1 MSARMLAL
9 MRSQLKVGLLL
20 KMWLLGMVMA
30 TSIALVFCYYILP
43 GVQSRV
49 FNEKRAEV
57 KSSVVMA
64 VGVLESIH
72 SMEEAGMLSTSEA
85 QSYALAEMSQLRH
98 GEDGQGT
105 FWISDYQPVLLVD
118 PMVPDLVNSN
128 VEDVTGANGEPVFVQ
143 MAALCQSRG
152 GGTYDF
158 QWRYAPGGSRE
169 KLCYV
174 AAFEPW
180 GWVVG
185 SGIYTDDVMADYVP
199 FRNNIGIAFGAV
211 GIAGLLLFWP
221 ATHFVLGK
229 PLAGLVRTSEALALG
244 DVDQTI
250 DIRSRDEIGRLAA
263 AQSRVIDYM
272 KEMSEVASKV
282 AGGDLTVQVR
292 PLSEHDAFGNAFSAL
307 VARQSDLIGKVK
319 VVAANVSE
327 ASRQLTKAAEQT
339 AQATQQI
346 ASTIQQVARGTAEQ
360 SSSLQET
367 ASSAEQ
373 LSGAIEQ
380 IAAGSR
386 EQAEGV
392 NEATGIV
399 KRVSGAIT
407 EVSNYSRVGMEAWQT
422 TAASAAEGARMTHE
436 TVTGMDKVKKA
447 MDMVA
452 VRVTDLG
459 ERSGEIGKIVATID
473 DIAAQT
479 NLLALN
485 AAIEAARAGEQG
497 RGFAV
502 VADEVRKLAERSSLA
517 TKEIAVIVDGIRTG
531 VTEAVSAM
539 QQGSQDVQVGYK
551 LATDAGTALD
561 GILDRSRSVAK
572 QVEQISAAAQDLQGL
587 SSGMVDA
594 IDRINRIVEQ
604 NAAATAQMTQS
615 SGVVSRSVESTAG
628 VAAENS
634 SASQEVSASVEQ
646 MSAQVEETLA
656 AAQSLADMSEEME
669 RAVAGFKVDAAAEGA
684 GRPQNKW

>member
-1 MSARMLAL
+1 MAAFIRHRLRM
-9 MRSQLKVGLLL
+9 GLLL

-43 GVQSRV
+43 GFQARV

-64 VGVLESIH
+64 LGVLESIH
-72 SMEEAGMLSTSEA
+72 SMEQTGMLSTAEA
-85 QSYALAEMSQLRH
+85 QSYALMELNQLRH
-98 GEDGQGT
+98 GEDGEGT
-105 FWISDYQPVLLVD
+105 FWVSDYQPVLLVD
-118 PMVPDLVNSN
+118 PTVPELVGTDVGN
-128 VEDVTGANGEPVFVQ
+128 VTGADGEPVFVE
-143 MAALCQSRG
+143 MGAICQTRG
-152 GGTYDF
+152 GGVYDF

-169 KLCYV
+169 KLSYV

-180 GWVVG
+180 GWTVG
-185 SGIYTDDVMADYVP
+185 SGVYTDDIMADYVP
-199 FRNNIGIAFGAV
+199 FRNTIGIAFGAV

-229 PLAGLVRTSEALALG
+229 PLASLVRTSEALAMG
-244 DVDQTI
+244 DVEQRI
-250 DIRSRDEIGRLAA
+250 EISSQDEIGQLAA
-263 AQSRVIDYM
+263 AQARVVDYM
-272 KEMSEVASKV
+272 KEMAGVAAKV
-282 AGGDLTVQVR
+282 ADGDLTVQVR
-292 PLSEHDAFGNAFSAL
+292 PLSEKDAFGYAFLEL
-307 VARQSDLIGKVK
+307 VARQRDLIGKVK
-319 VVAANVSE
+319 LVAANVSE

-346 ASTIQQVARGTAEQ
+346 ATTIQQVARGTAEQ
-360 SSSLQET
+360 SSSLQQT
-367 ASSAEQ
+367 ATSAEQ
-373 LSGAIEQ
+373 LSIAIDQ
-380 IAAGSR
+380 IAVGSE
-386 EQAEGV
+386 EQAQGV

-399 KRVSGAIT
+399 KRVSGAIS
-407 EVSNYSRVGMEAWQT
+407 EVSDYSRVGMEAWQT
-422 TAASAAEGARMTHE
+422 TAASAAEGARKTHE

-447 MDMVA
+447 MDMVSL
-452 VRVTDLG
+452 RVTDLG

-517 TKEIAVIVDGIRTG
+517 TREIATIVGGIRTG

-539 QQGSQDVQVGYK
+539 QQGSRDVEVGYK

-561 GILDRSRSVAK
+561 GILDRSRSVAR
-572 QVEQISAAAQDLQGL
+572 QVEQISAAARDLQGL

-604 NAAATAQMTQS
+604 NAAATAQMTES

-628 VAAENS
+628 VAEENS
-634 SASQEVSASVEQ
+634 AASQQVSASVEQ

-669 RAVAGFKVDAAAEGA
+669 KAVAEFKVEAADGSGHAV
-684 GRPQNKW
+684 

>member
-1 MSARMLAL
+1 MAAFI
-9 MRSQLKVGLLL
+9 RSRLRAGLLL
-20 KMWLLGMVMA
+20 KMWLLGMILA
-30 TSIALVFCYYILP
+30 TSIALVFCYYVLP
-43 GVQSRV
+43 GIQARIFS
-49 FNEKRAEV
+49 EQRAEV
-57 KSSVVMA
+57 KSSVLMV
-64 VGVLESIH
+64 VGVLDSIH
-72 SMEEAGMLSTSEA
+72 SMEEAGMLSTAEA
-85 QSYALAEMSQLRH
+85 QSYALAEMNRLRH
-98 GEDGQGT
+98 GEDGRNT
-105 FWISDYQPVLLVD
+105 FWVSDHQPVLLVD
-118 PMVPDLVNSN
+118 PTVPDLVNTS
-128 VEDVTGANGEPVFVQ
+128 VEGITGADGELVFVE
-143 MAALCQSRG
+143 MAQLCQSRG
-152 GGTYDF
+152 GGIYDF
-158 QWRYAPGGSRE
+158 QWRYAPGGTRE

-174 AAFEPW
+174 QAYEPW

-185 SGIYTDDVMADYVP
+185 SGIYTDDVMAGYVP
-199 FRNNIGIAFGAV
+199 FRNTIGIAFGAV
-211 GIAGLLLFWP
+211 GIVGLLLFWP

-229 PLAGLVRTSEALALG
+229 PLASLVRTSEALAMG
-244 DVDQTI
+244 DVEQKIEIT
-250 DIRSRDEIGRLAA
+250 SQDEIGQLAA

-272 KEMSEVASKV
+272 KEMAEVAARV
-282 AGGDLTVQVR
+282 ADGDLTVQVR
-292 PLSEHDAFGNAFSAL
+292 PLSGEDAFGNAFREL
-307 VARQSDLIGKVK
+307 LARQSDLIGKVK
-319 VVAANVSE
+319 LVAANVSE

-360 SSSLQET
+360 SNSLQQT

-373 LSGAIEQ
+373 LSSAIAQ
-380 IAAGSR
+380 IAVGSQ

-407 EVSNYSRVGMEAWQT
+407 EVTNYSRVGMEVWQS

-447 MDMVA
+447 MDTVA

-459 ERSGEIGKIVATID
+459 ERSGEIGQIVATID

-517 TKEIAVIVDGIRTG
+517 TREIATIVDGIRTG
-531 VTEAVSAM
+531 VAEAVSAM
-539 QQGSQDVQVGYK
+539 KQGSQDVEVGYK
-551 LATDAGTALD
+551 LATDAGAALD
-561 GILDRSRSVAK
+561 GILDRSRSVAR
-572 QVEQISAAAQDLQGL
+572 QVEQISAAAQDLQSL

-604 NAAATAQMTQS
+604 NAAATAQMTDS
-615 SGVVSRSVESTAG
+615 SGIMSRSVESTAG
-628 VAAENS
+628 VAEENS
-634 SASQEVSASVEQ
+634 AASQEVSASVEQ
-646 MSAQVEETLA
+646 MSAQVAETLA
-656 AAQSLADMSEEME
+656 AAQSVADMSEEME
-669 RAVAGFKVDAAAEGA
+669 RAVARFRVDQADAP
-684 GRPQNKW
+684 GRVERQR